1 MTSQPGFRLN
11 AAFYADPV
19 AAFLRA
25 SDDEVYAPLR
35 GLARVPQEQVPV
47 PVGSQLPVLRAAV
60 RGLARVPQEQVP
72 VPVGSPVGSQL
83 PMLRRGARQ
92 WMVIFV
98 PPGAKRDK
106 TLSPGFYGGVSE
118 YLTDFGVPQV

>member
-11 AAFYADPV
+11 AAFYADSV

-25 SDDEVYAPLR
+25 SDDEVYAPL
-35 GLARVPQEQVPV
+35 
-47 PVGSQLPVLRAAV
+47 

>member
-1 MTSQPGFRLN
+1 M
-11 AAFYADPV
+11 
-19 AAFLRA
+19 
-25 SDDEVYAPLR
+25 
-35 GLARVPQEQVPV
+35 PV
-47 PVGSQLPVLRAAV
+47 PVGSQLPV
-60 RGLARVPQEQVP
+60 
-72 VPVGSPVGSQL
+72 
-83 PMLRRGARQ
+83 LRRGARQ